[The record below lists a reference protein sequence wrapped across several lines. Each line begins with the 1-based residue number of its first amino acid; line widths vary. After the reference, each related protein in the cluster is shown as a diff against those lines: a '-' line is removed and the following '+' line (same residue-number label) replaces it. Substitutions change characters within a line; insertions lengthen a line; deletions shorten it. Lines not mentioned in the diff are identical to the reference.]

1 MKQLKFHLDT
11 VKNNIEILENIF
23 NEIKDYFPLTKEK
36 YKELKEKDF
45 KIFDVI
51 AYRFIKTQGIL
62 GEKIFRE
69 ILEYSEFDL
78 NNKNFLEILSELE
91 RMGILK
97 VNEWRFLREL
107 RNTLSH
113 DYPYNEEEIIE
124 ALNSLYFELDNLKEI
139 FNNIKEEY
147 EKISKIKQRR
157 D

>member
-11 VKNNIEILENIF
+11 VKNNIEILEN
-23 NEIKDYFPLTKEK
+23 EIKDYFPLTKEK
-36 YKELKEKDF
+36 YKILKEKDF

-124 ALNSLYFELDNLKEI
+124 ALNSLYFELDSLKEI
-139 FNNIKEEY
+139 FNKIKEEY